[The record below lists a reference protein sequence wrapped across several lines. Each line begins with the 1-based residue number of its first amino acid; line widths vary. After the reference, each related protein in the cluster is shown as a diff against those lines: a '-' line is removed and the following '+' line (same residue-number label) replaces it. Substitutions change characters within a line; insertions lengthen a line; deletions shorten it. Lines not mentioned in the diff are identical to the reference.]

1 MTFNINLAPQ
11 PSLPAGAYTGTLT
24 IQAQAF

>member
-1 MTFNINLAPQ
+1 MTFNINLAP
-11 PSLPAGAYTGTLT
+11 LPNLAAGVYTGTLT

>member
-1 MTFNINLAPQ
+1 MTFNIDMAPLPNLAT
-11 PSLPAGAYTGTLT
+11 GTYTGTLT

>member
-1 MTFNINLAPQ
+1 MTFNITLAP
-11 PSLPAGAYTGTLT
+11 LPNLPTGVYTGTLT